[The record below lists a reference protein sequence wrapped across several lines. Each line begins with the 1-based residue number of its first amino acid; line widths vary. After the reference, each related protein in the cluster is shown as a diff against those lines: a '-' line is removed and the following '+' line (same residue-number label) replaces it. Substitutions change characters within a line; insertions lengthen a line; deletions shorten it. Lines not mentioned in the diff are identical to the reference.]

1 MASRKEIELNK
12 REALEETEPMDDMTV
27 AVEKATEKYQGPTV
41 EVILPELPGSG
52 DGSTKVDPYEHVTIA
67 NMEKETCYKVL
78 RGESVPV
85 PVPVFMALKAKYP
98 KC

>member
-1 MASRKEIELNK
+1 MATKKEVELSK
-12 REALEETEPMDDMTV
+12 REETEAVQDDMTV
-27 AVEKATEKYQGPTV
+27 AVSRMIDKYNGPTV

-67 NMEKETCYKVL
+67 NEEKETCYKVL